1 MALVSL
7 IEMSHKERQA
17 VHRPTRCL
25 YSVVIADDGQRL
37 IQLDTYGSEDREH
50 PEKIS
55 QSIQFDK
62 AGALQLFHLLK
73 QTFPDLA

>member
-1 MALVSL
+1 MALVSM
-7 IEMSHKERQA
+7 IELSHKDRQG

-25 YSVVIADDGQRL
+25 YSLVIADDGRRF
-37 IQLDTYGSEDREH
+37 IQLDTYGSEEREH

-62 AGALQLFHLLK
+62 AGALQLFKLLK
-73 QTFPDLA
+73 QTFPDLG

>member
-1 MALVSL
+1 MALISL
-7 IEMSHKERQA
+7 IEPSLKERQT

-25 YSVVIADDGQRL
+25 YSTLDGPDGQRY
-37 IQLDTYGSEDREH
+37 IQLDTYGTEEREH

-62 AGALQLFHLLK
+62 QSAAQLLK
-73 QTFPDLA
+73 LIHETFPDLS